1 MKEIPNYECLYQI
14 TTDGRVFSM
23 TRERFIKDWK
33 NNQGY
38 MFVSLYKDGK
48 RKNRSVHSLLLE
60 TYEGYA
66 PTKHHQASHKNG
78 VRTDNRIENLRW
90 LTVTENHY
98 DKKNHGTFQCGT
110 KHGRSKLTEQQV
122 AEIRKSKETHVYWA
136 RLLNVTAEAIAYARK
151 SGWKH
156 VL

>member
-1 MKEIPNYECLYQI
+1 MKEIPGYECLYQI
-14 TTDGRVFSM
+14 TTSGKVFSM
-23 TRERFIKDWK
+23 TRERFISQWK

-38 MFVSLYKDGK
+38 MFVSLYNGGK

-78 VRTDNRIENLRW
+78 IRTDNRIENLRW
-90 LTVTENHY
+90 LTVSENHN

-110 KHGRSKLTEQQV
+110 KHGNSKLTESQV
-122 AEIRKSKETHVYWA
+122 IELRNSKESHAYWA
-136 RLLNVTAEAIAYARK
+136 RKLGLSEYAIAYARRI
-151 SGWKH
+151 GWKH
-156 VL
+156 VA